1 MLEDKP
7 FMAFIPVTEL
17 AGARAF
23 YEGVLGLRVTDENP
37 YALVVDAGGT
47 MLRLTKV
54 DALQPQPFTM
64 AGWAVADIGHV
75 IDELVD
81 RGVAF
86 VRYDGMEQDER
97 AVWSTPNG
105 DQIAWFRDPD
115 GNTLSLTCF
124 AK

>member
-1 MLEDKP
+1 
-7 FMAFIPVTEL
+7 MAFIPVTEL